1 MSDETKPGLDA
12 AASKSRA
19 PASIDLPKADV
30 KDVTP
35 RAEAET
41 TQAAEAV
48 PATPAQNSR
57 AEADVAAP
65 SPAVATPPAASSPP
79 VAPPARAGG
88 SMPVLGGAVA
98 GAVFGLLGATIHQN
112 YAAPP
117 VTVADGRVAQ
127 VEAAI
132 AAVDRKAAD
141 AAALE
146 QKLLAQIRTIE
157 TRAAAIE
164 QQAAAA
170 AQKAAAVDQKAA
182 GLEQK
187 AAGLLSPVEDRL
199 KSLEALIAEGRDQA
213 GSITKRVDL
222 LAQIEP
228 PKVDVAPLVA
238 PLVSRLDA
246 IEKTLGST
254 SARLTLGGEAAQ
266 ALDARIKTAEQAV
279 ADLKARKPG
288 ETPAAILG
296 VSSLLRR
303 SLDAGEPLG
312 AHLTALA
319 GLGVSEAAIKPLAPF
334 ADKPAPRLPALADQL
349 TMLVAGLPKPKVD
362 TPASAGV
369 MDRIRSGLW
378 SQVEVR
384 PAGGVAADVNALA
397 GRSRGK
403 LLAGDLAGAL
413 AELAALSPEQRAAL
427 QPFSDAVTAR
437 AGALD
442 ALRNLEAAAL
452 AAAARKS

>member
-170 AQKAAAVDQKAA
+170 AQKAA

-413 AELAALSPEQRAAL
+413 AELAALSTEQRAAL